1 MSFRSLITT
10 GALLAVAS
18 SPALSASAVWDSPAL
33 PASTVLAEW
42 NVFDSATTDETP
54 DVAGAGTLSQ
64 LSPAAGS
71 FLTSSGNLYSAGGA
85 ATFLLTVDQTLLSGS
100 TVWLRT
106 AVQGTVLDSL
116 ATLNGV
122 AADKVVSFSSALGGF
137 GGTEEE
143 SYWVWTLTGAV
154 DVLQFGFGSSA
165 AHTSLDQV
173 AVLAAPVPEPSV
185 WLSLV
190 AGLGILG
197 AVARRRS

>member
-33 PASTVLAEW
+33 PGSTVLAEW

-85 ATFLLTVDQTLLSGS
+85 ATFLLTVNQTLLSGS
-100 TVWLRT
+100 TVC

-143 SYWVWTLTGAV
+143 SYWVWTLTDAV